1 MMRGEV
7 RDFCRFLVDD
17 KPGTLISDGD
27 LNVLIN
33 MGIDKVAG
41 EVRRLREDYFVQTAT
56 LSTTPGTRV
65 YAFSSVAE
73 ALDKVRFIEID
84 GAPYNKLRRL
94 DWMKHKF
101 EFSANQEPRFFYIIQ
116 KNIYLGPVPDGVY
129 AYKLYYDQAVSY
141 PVTDATELPLIP
153 EKFHDMVGIWAALI
167 AKQHLNHYEKQA
179 TGMQIIAEMLK
190 ERKSDMAF
198 ELSGNRTEEVEIV
211 AGTLGREARTR

>member
-1 MMRGEV
+1 M
-7 RDFCRFLVDD
+7 LDD

-33 MGIDKVAG
+33 VGIDKVAG

-65 YAFSSVAE
+65 YAFSTVAQD
-73 ALDKVRFIEID
+73 LDKVRLIESD
-84 GAPYNKLRRL
+84 SAPYNKLRRL

-101 EFSANQEPRFFYIIQ
+101 EFTANQAPRFFYIINQ
-116 KNIYLGPVPDGVY
+116 NLYLGPVPDAVY
-129 AYKLYYDQAVSY
+129 GYKLYYDQAVSY
-141 PVTDATELPLIP
+141 PASDATAVPLIP
-153 EKFHDMVGIWAALI
+153 MKFHDMVGIWAALI

-179 TGMQIIAEMLK
+179 TGPQMIAEMLN

-198 ELSGNRTEEVEIV
+198 ELSGNRTEEVEV
-211 AGTLGREARTR
+211 MAGLLGKEAPAR